1 MKRAVIMGAT
11 SGIGKDV
18 ATLLANQGWQVAVA
32 GRRETLLV
40 QLESEHENIVCHK
53 QIDVNQN
60 DAPQLLEELI
70 ASLGGMDLYFH
81 SSGIGWQNT
90 ELDEE
95 KELKTVTT
103 NCLGFTRMVDAA
115 FNWYAKRPNDG
126 HKSGHCLHNLNCRNK
141 RVGCRSR
148 LFGNQAFPKQLS
160 GSPCAT
166 FKHTPL
172 TYQDIGDS
180 PRICGN
186 RPDSQRRLPHANEV
200 DVCGGKD
207 CLSHKPQQNRCHNRL
222 EIFRSRSTLAA
233 HTTMFVDEA

>member
-1 MKRAVIMGAT
+1 MKRAVIIGAT

-60 DAPQLLEELI
+60 DAPHLLEELI

-95 KELKTVTT
+95 KELKTITT
-103 NCLGFTRMVDAA
+103 NCLGFT
-115 FNWYAKRPNDG
+115 
-126 HKSGHCLHNLNCRNK
+126 
-141 RVGCRSR
+141 
-148 LFGNQAFPKQLS
+148 
-160 GSPCAT
+160 
-166 FKHTPL
+166 
-172 TYQDIGDS
+172 
-180 PRICGN
+180 
-186 RPDSQRRLPHANEV
+186 
-200 DVCGGKD
+200 
-207 CLSHKPQQNRCHNRL
+207 
-222 EIFRSRSTLAA
+222 
-233 HTTMFVDEA
+233 